1 MKLHQIK
8 PNPDNPRKIATEAM
22 ERLKESIRRDPEFMR
37 LRPIVVDE
45 SGTILGGNQ
54 RHAAITALGMTEIPD
69 DWVRRADDLTDE
81 QRRRFVIVD
90 NGPEGM
96 SGEWDLEL
104 LAADWGDVGLEEL
117 GLEVPGFEEIE
128 TIEPP
133 ELKDGDRPP
142 IRQMTFTV
150 HDDQHET
157 IAAAIAKAKKMGGA
171 VSAVNE
177 NSNGNALAYICGVFN
192 GKG

>member
-1 MKLHQIK
+1 MK
-8 PNPDNPRKIATEAM
+8 
-22 ERLKESIRRDPEFMR
+22 
-37 LRPIVVDE
+37 
-45 SGTILGGNQ
+45 
-54 RHAAITALGMTEIPD
+54 
-69 DWVRRADDLTDE
+69 
-81 QRRRFVIVD
+81 
-90 NGPEGM
+90 
-96 SGEWDLEL
+96 
-104 LAADWGDVGLEEL
+104 AADWGDVGLEEL